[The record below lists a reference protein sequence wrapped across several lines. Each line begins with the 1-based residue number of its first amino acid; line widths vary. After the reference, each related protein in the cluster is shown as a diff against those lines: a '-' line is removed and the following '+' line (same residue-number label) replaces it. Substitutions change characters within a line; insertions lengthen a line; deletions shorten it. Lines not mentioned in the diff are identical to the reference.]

1 MARYGADTRYHKN
14 SIDDMFEMYP
24 KGSNEFDK
32 LFITDSLSFVFQMFT
47 KKLRIS
53 QYKAN

>member
-1 MARYGADTRYHKN
+1 MARYGADTRYHKK

-32 LFITDSLSFVFQMFT
+32 LYNRFFKFCFSGVH
-47 KKLRIS
+47 
-53 QYKAN
+53 